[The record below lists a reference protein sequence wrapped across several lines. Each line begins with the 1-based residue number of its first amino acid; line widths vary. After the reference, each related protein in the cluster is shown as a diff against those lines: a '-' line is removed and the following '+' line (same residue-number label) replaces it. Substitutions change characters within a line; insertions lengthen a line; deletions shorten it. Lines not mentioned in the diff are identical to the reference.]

1 MFVHTCRYR
10 FTYGHTCVLNIML
23 SKQGRREQ
31 SLEGKENYRR
41 VVVDVLVAAVDGG
54 RGLL

>member
-1 MFVHTCRYR
+1 
-10 FTYGHTCVLNIML
+10 ML